1 MPLRGLKNWLVLG
14 TPVSCHKRSVK
25 CTLLTED
32 GASIAATNNCFKSPQ
47 YCERERLS
55 VPSGEGYDLCGS
67 VHAEMA
73 ALAKAHDQEVDIR
86 GGIAV
91 IEGHYYVCP
100 DCAFALESA
109 GIRKIV
115 INLRGV
121 DV

>member
-1 MPLRGLKNWLVLG
+1 M
-14 TPVSCHKRSVK
+14 TCHKRNVK

-32 GASIAATNNCFKSPQ
+32 GASIAATNTCTSYSF
-47 YCERERLS
+47 CERERLG

-91 IEGHYYVCP
+91 IEGHSYVCP

-121 DV
+121 DL

>member
-1 MPLRGLKNWLVLG
+1 
-14 TPVSCHKRSVK
+14 
-25 CTLLTED
+25 
-32 GASIAATNNCFKSPQ
+32 
-47 YCERERLS
+47 
-55 VPSGEGYDLCGS
+55 
-67 VHAEMA
+67 MA

-91 IEGHYYVCP
+91 IEGHSYVCP

-121 DV
+121 DL